1 MIKKYFVKYPVF
13 LYLLPVFFV
22 VHGFTENYDLIPV
35 KDAVLLILFYIG
47 VATIITLLFWMLYR
61 NFHKAN
67 LVTFFLLSYQFFFG
81 SVFDFLSE
89 KWGNS
94 FLTRYNVILPTSF
107 VLFILIV
114 VIVKK
119 TKRPFLRVTLF
130 LNMLL
135 LLFILTDTSWLIMKA
150 GANKKKSAT
159 PIETFVV
166 CDSYKKPDIYLI
178 ITDGYPGKQVLNNA
192 FNFDN
197 SPFETELKKR
207 NFQVIENTTSNYTFT
222 MFSMASMLNINYLKD
237 VSGKINS
244 KTDWPMVFKALK
256 QSNVLQFLATNGY
269 QFYNYSI
276 FDFHE
281 NPSLIS
287 TTSVSRKTKPII
299 SQTFLYRLNRD
310 LGYHL
315 ITKLG
320 INLSPKR
327 LISQDLDNNN
337 KFYKLT
343 TEIAKKAIT
352 KPKFVYTHLLM
363 PHHPYY
369 FDSTGQAVSFN
380 KLTYEFAFDRKAFI
394 SYLKYSNKKFI
405 ELIDHIRTSS
415 TKPPI
420 IILMSDHGFR
430 EFGEEV
436 DRKYRF
442 MNLNA
447 VLLPDSNYSG
457 FYNGQS
463 NVNQF
468 RIILNSQFGQHLPLL
483 KDSMVR
489 LSE

>member
-1 MIKKYFVKYPVF
+1 
-13 LYLLPVFFV
+13 
-22 VHGFTENYDLIPV
+22 
-35 KDAVLLILFYIG
+35 
-47 VATIITLLFWMLYR
+47 
-61 NFHKAN
+61 
-67 LVTFFLLSYQFFFG
+67 
-81 SVFDFLSE
+81 
-89 KWGNS
+89 
-94 FLTRYNVILPTSF
+94 
-107 VLFILIV
+107 
-114 VIVKK
+114 
-119 TKRPFLRVTLF
+119 
-130 LNMLL
+130 MLL

-166 CDSYKKPDIYLI
+166 CDSCKKPDIYLVI
-178 ITDGYPGKQVLNNA
+178 ADGYPGKQVLNNF

-197 SPFETELKKR
+197 SSFETELKKR

-222 MFSMASMLNINYLKD
+222 MFSMASMFNMNYLKN

-256 QSNVLQFLATNGY
+256 QSNVLQFLSTNGY

-287 TTSVSRKTKPII
+287 TTSVSRKTKPIT

-315 ITKLG
+315 VTRLG
-320 INLSPKR
+320 INLNPKR
-327 LISQDLDNNN
+327 LISQDLNNNN

-343 TEIAKKAIT
+343 AEIAKKT
-352 KPKFVYTHLLM
+352 VGKPKFVYTHLLM

-369 FDSTGQAVSFN
+369 FDSSGQALSFK
-380 KLTYEFAFDRKAFI
+380 KLTYENAFDRTSFI
-394 SYLKYSNKKFI
+394 SYLKYSNRKFI
-405 ELIDHIRTSS
+405 ELIDHIRTS
-415 TKPPI
+415 TTTPPI